1 MDPLT
6 IILATAALALVVGL
20 AFISGVELG
29 RKNGIYAARLC
40 ERNLAN
46 LRVNA
51 VLAAENKRKPRAA
64 RRNRK

>member
-6 IILATAALALVVGL
+6 VIIGTGITASLVGL
-20 AFISGVELG
+20 AFLRGHEYGKKSGIVT
-29 RKNGIYAARLC
+29 

-51 VLAAENKRKPRAA
+51 LLERENRRAPRTRRARK
-64 RRNRK
+64 

>member
-6 IILATAALALVVGL
+6 IIIVTTAFAALIGL
-20 AFISGVELG
+20 AFLSGHELG
-29 RKNGIYAARLC
+29 RKNGLTAARIC

-51 VLAAENKRKPRAA
+51 LLERENRRAPR

>member
-1 MDPLT
+1 MDPVT
-6 IILATAALALVVGL
+6 VIIATAALALVVGL

-29 RKNGIYAARLC
+29 RKNGIYASRIA

-51 VLAAENKRKPRAA
+51 VLASENRRAPRTRRARK
-64 RRNRK
+64 